1 MSQSHDAVFSF
12 FDAYTSDSTK
22 NHIESH
28 FSHST
33 FKPQLLNYRD
43 WTYCP
48 HLYALCFIYTWLTV
62 WRSPELPRVMHMLGG
77 LASDP
82 KQRQGF
88 LGMGDKPSAPLAE
101 LSTYARAHIHHWGCA
116 NAQSVPQELL
126 STGCCV
132 LRGRHC
138 HCLITSYH
146 SPFTSQLIQS
156 SKLLSVF
163 PFSAWENRC
172 IG

>member
-1 MSQSHDAVFSF
+1 MTRSF
-12 FDAYTSDSTK
+12 LSLMLKPA
-22 NHIESH
+22 ILAPGIILSH

-33 FKPQLLNYRD
+33 FMPQLLNYRD

-48 HLYALCFIYTWLTV
+48 HLYALCFIYTWLIV
-62 WRSPELPRVMHMLGG
+62 WRSPQLPGVMHMFEG

-82 KQRQGF
+82 KQRRGF
-88 LGMGDKPSAPLAE
+88 FVMGDKPSAPLAE
-101 LSTYARAHIHHWGCA
+101 LSTYAGAHIHHWGRA
-116 NAQSVPQELL
+116 NAQSVPRELL

-132 LRGRHC
+132 LGARRC

-156 SKLLSVF
+156 SKPLLVF
-163 PFSAWENRC
+163 LFSPWENRRV
-172 IG
+172 G